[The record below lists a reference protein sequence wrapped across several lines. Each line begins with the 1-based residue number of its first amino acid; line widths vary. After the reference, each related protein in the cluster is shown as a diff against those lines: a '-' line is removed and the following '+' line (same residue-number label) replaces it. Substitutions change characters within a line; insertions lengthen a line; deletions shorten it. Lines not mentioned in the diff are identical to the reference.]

1 MQDRHIKGFELVV
14 LNHDSAVKISLLTF
28 QIRYL
33 RIYRNNG
40 VRKLELICQ
49 SIDKLVI
56 PDMYVMAGTR
66 LEPPVAVAAQ

>member
-1 MQDRHIKGFELVV
+1 M
-14 LNHDSAVKISLLTF
+14 KISLLTF

-56 PDMYVMAGTR
+56 PDLYVMAGTR
-66 LEPPVAVAAQ
+66 LDGGFDEEKDIRSEE